1 MPSDRTDSTSGIGIL
16 IGAVLF
22 GLIRGVVGW
31 VILWF
36 LLGWMLR
43 AVGLDLLERLLW
55 PAPGWMVFGA
65 IGAVI
70 GTISGAFHGGR
81 RLRHDD
87 DLAELAATMRLEYE
101 PGRRRKRLRELTG
114 GLPALQDAKA
124 IRDRFYGTRDGVS
137 IQVFDVVCVQ
147 RSTDDDGSKYSHVTR
162 RTVAVTQAPGVPDL
176 EFAPRSPAGQL
187 LGPAIGLVG
196 MSFDP
201 DAVDSAD
208 ASEAVRAFR
217 RSWHVTIHG
226 MKETMALPDA
236 LDLPD
241 APEIVQG
248 EARLRAL
255 LTPGVMAKLTRYAG
269 WSVQVRS
276 GRIALWLGDA
286 YLPADK
292 RPEWLDEALGLRR
305 ELVEAA
311 AHPSGEPPVPP
322 RPGETAHRQARMA
335 FGAMIVGSLGFFL
348 GFFFGFAGANDLFDW
363 RVPGAAGKIALGAAI
378 GFGSSI
384 LGGVLGMVIG
394 GAIGALLPSRR
405 SRG

>member
-1 MPSDRTDSTSGIGIL
+1 MSSDRTDSASGMGTL
-16 IGAVLF
+16 IGAVLV

-43 AVGLDLLERLLW
+43 SVDLDLLARVPW

-70 GTISGAFHGGR
+70 GTISGAFHGRR

-101 PGRRRKRLRELTG
+101 PGRRRKRLGQLTG
-114 GLPALQDAKA
+114 GLPTLEDAEA
-124 IRDRFYGTRDGVS
+124 IHDRFYGTRDGVP
-137 IQVFDVVCVQ
+137 IEVFDVVCVQ
-147 RSTDDDGSKYSHVTR
+147 RSTATDDESMHTYVMR

-176 EFAPRSPAGQL
+176 ELAAFSPAWQL

-201 DAVDSAD
+201 DAVDSAA

-217 RSWHVTIHG
+217 RSWCVTVHG
-226 MKETMALPDA
+226 MKETMA
-236 LDLPD
+236 LPD

-269 WSVQVRS
+269 WSVQVWS
-276 GRIALWLGDA
+276 GRIALWRSHAYA
-286 YLPADK
+286 YLPAAE

-322 RPGETAHRQARMA
+322 RPGETARQARMA
-335 FGAMIVGSLGFFL
+335 FGATIVGLLGFFL
-348 GFFFGFAGANDLFDW
+348 GFFFGFAGANDLFVDW
-363 RVPGAAGKIALGAAI
+363 RAPGAAGKIALGAAI

>member
-1 MPSDRTDSTSGIGIL
+1 MSSDRTDSASGMGTL
-16 IGAVLF
+16 IGAVLV

-43 AVGLDLLERLLW
+43 SVGLDLLARVPW

-65 IGAVI
+65 IGAVF
-70 GTISGAFHGGR
+70 GTIGGAFHGVR

-101 PGRRRKRLRELTG
+101 PGRRRKRLLQFTG
-114 GLPALQDAKA
+114 GLPALQDAAA
-124 IRDRFYGTRDGVS
+124 IHDRFYGTRDGVS
-137 IQVFDVVCVQ
+137 IQVFDVVCVL
-147 RSTDDDGSKYSHVTR
+147 RSTDDDDESMYTHVR
-162 RTVAVTQAPGVPDL
+162 RSTVAVTQAPGVPDL
-176 EFAPRSPAGQL
+176 EFASRSPAGQL

-217 RSWHVTIHG
+217 RSWRVTVHG
-226 MKETMALPDA
+226 MKKTMA
-236 LDLPD
+236 LPD

-269 WSVQVRS
+269 WSVQVWS
-276 GRIALWLGDA
+276 GHIVLWRGGDA
-286 YLPADK
+286 YLPADE

-322 RPGETAHRQARMA
+322 RPGETNHRQARMA
-335 FGAMIVGSLGFFL
+335 FGASIVGLLGFFL
-348 GFFFGFAGANDLFDW
+348 GFFFGFAGANDLFVW
-363 RVPGAAGKIALGAAI
+363 GVPGAAGRIALGAAI

-384 LGGVLGMVIG
+384 LGGVLGIVIG

-405 SRG
+405 SRV

>member
-1 MPSDRTDSTSGIGIL
+1 MSSDRTDSASGMGTL
-16 IGAVLF
+16 IGAVLV

-43 AVGLDLLERLLW
+43 SVGLDLLARVPW

-101 PGRRRKRLRELTG
+101 PGRRRKRLGQLTG
-114 GLPALQDAKA
+114 GLPALQDAEA
-124 IRDRFYGTRDGVS
+124 IHDRFYGTRDGVS

-147 RSTDDDGSKYSHVTR
+147 RSTDDDGAMYTHVTR
-162 RTVAVTQAPGVPDL
+162 RTVAVTEAPGVPDL

-201 DAVDSAD
+201 DAVDSAA

-217 RSWHVTIHG
+217 RSWCVTVRG
-226 MKETMALPDA
+226 MKETMA
-236 LDLPD
+236 LPD

-269 WSVQVRS
+269 WSVQVWS
-276 GRIALWLGDA
+276 GRIALWRGDA
-286 YLPADK
+286 YLPADE

-311 AHPSGEPPVPP
+311 AHPSGEPPVPA
-322 RPGETAHRQARMA
+322 RPGETAHRQARMTL
-335 FGAMIVGSLGFFL
+335 GATIVGLLGFFL
-348 GFFFGFAGANDLFDW
+348 GFLFGFAGANDLFVDW
-363 RVPGAAGKIALGAAI
+363 TVPGAAGKIALGAAI

>member
-1 MPSDRTDSTSGIGIL
+1 MSSDRTDSASVMGIL
-16 IGAVLF
+16 IGAVLV

-70 GTISGAFHGGR
+70 GTIGGAFHGGR

-101 PGRRRKRLRELTG
+101 PGRRRKRLIALTG

-124 IRDRFYGTRDGVS
+124 IHDRFYGTRDGVS
-137 IQVFDVVCVQ
+137 IQVFNVLCVR
-147 RSTDDDGSKYSHVTR
+147 RSTDGESTYTHVTM

-176 EFAPRSPAGQL
+176 EFAPRSPVGQL

-217 RSWHVTIHG
+217 RSWCVTVHG
-226 MKETMALPDA
+226 MEETMGLPDA

-255 LTPGVMAKLTRYAG
+255 LTPGVMAKLRRYAG
-269 WSVQVRS
+269 WSVQVWS
-276 GRIALWLGDA
+276 GRIALWRGDA

-322 RPGETAHRQARMA
+322 RPGETARQARVA
-335 FGAMIVGSLGFFL
+335 FGATIVGLPGFFL
-348 GFFFGFAGANDLFDW
+348 GFLFGFAGASDLFVGW
-363 RVPGAAGKIALGAAI
+363 GVPGAAGKIALGAAI

-394 GAIGALLPSRR
+394 GALGALLPSRR